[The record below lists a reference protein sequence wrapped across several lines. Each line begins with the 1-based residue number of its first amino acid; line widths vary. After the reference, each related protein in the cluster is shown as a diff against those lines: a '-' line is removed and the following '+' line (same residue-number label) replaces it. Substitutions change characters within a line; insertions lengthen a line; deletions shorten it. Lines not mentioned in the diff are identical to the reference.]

1 MAASFIKKSDGDF
14 YLRLTGDTT
23 QVKFAAVSEA
33 GNTYKFNV
41 AGYTRIHKFRSD
53 VGGVPYPYTESA
65 NPPPN
70 GGTKVAP
77 QDFFIGAEEL
87 VDYPGSGTRDF
98 LLSYEAFGEGETNFY
113 LGGESLSWGNNLYAY
128 PGSGYLSNSLAVGV
142 KQNESWKNAG
152 NMFIK
157 YNGSWREI
165 TNAYIKQG
173 GGWKKYFQNFGN
185 SSWINMLEL
194 TDDAIDFAVQVI
206 PLWTWPNVGS
216 NGSSSMYSDSVSA
229 YSSGTSSAIS
239 PPATQSVT
247 LYIELQFNNNVG
259 YASMLLR
266 KINNDSIIWNHSADY
281 TNSNFTETFDID
293 VEQSYRFESITYVPA
308 GNIGTAT
315 ARVRLQNSQGTI
327 IYSNFAEIY
336 SD

>member
-1 MAASFIKKSDGDF
+1 VAASFIKKSDGNF
-14 YLRLTGDTT
+14 YLRLTGDTA
-23 QVKFAAVSEA
+23 QVKFAAASNASYHYYFKVD
-33 GNTYKFNV
+33 GIV
-41 AGYTRIHKFRSD
+41 RIYKFRSD
-53 VGGVPYPYTESA
+53 GQDGAPHYPYTISA
-65 NPPPN
+65 NPPPA
-70 GGTKVAP
+70 GGTLVAP
-77 QDFFIGAEEL
+77 QDFFIGAEDL

-98 LLSYEAFGEGETNFY
+98 LLSFETGPGTKFY

-128 PGSGYLSNSLAVGV
+128 PGSGYLSNSLAVGI

-194 TDDAIDFAVQVI
+194 TDDALDFAVQVI
-206 PLWTWPNVGS
+206 APYLWPNVGS
-216 NGSSSMYSDSVSA
+216 NGSSSMYPDSA
-229 YSSGTSSAIS
+229 YSLGYSSAIS

-266 KINNDSIIWNHSADY
+266 KINDNSIIWNHSADY

-293 VEQSYRFESITYVPA
+293 VEQSYRFESITSVPA
-308 GNIGTAT
+308 GNIGIAI
-315 ARVRLQNSQGTI
+315 ARVRLGNSQGTI